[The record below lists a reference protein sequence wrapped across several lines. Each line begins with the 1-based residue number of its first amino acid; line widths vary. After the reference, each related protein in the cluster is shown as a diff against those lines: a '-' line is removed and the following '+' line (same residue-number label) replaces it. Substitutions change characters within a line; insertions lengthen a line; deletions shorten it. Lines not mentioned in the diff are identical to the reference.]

1 MEHCRAK
8 RVQRDLQ
15 RAPGAQSV
23 HARRISF
30 GMCRTGLALVSPAL
44 KMRSHLWAA
53 PPLRP
58 ACATPISTRAGTHAS
73 PVQQTKSRLRAAYPH
88 SPAYV
93 HPTTTRTATH
103 ASLVTQ
109 TQCRPRAVPR
119 LQPAFARLTTTE
131 ALRVSRVQTVLH
143 PAREVPFALALQ
155 TRFGSCKMGRPTAR
169 RVRKT

>member
-1 MEHCRAK
+1 MEHGRA
-8 RVQRDLQ
+8 RRAPRDPQ
-15 RAPGAQSV
+15 RAPAAQSV
-23 HARRISF
+23 PARRIRF

-44 KMRSHLWAA
+44 KTRSHQWAA

-93 HPTTTRTATH
+93 HPTTTRPVTH
-103 ASLVTQ
+103 ANLVTQ
-109 TQCRPRAVPR
+109 TQSRPRAVPQ
-119 LQPAFARLTTTE
+119 LQPAFARPTTTE
-131 ALRVSRVQTVLH
+131 ALHVSRVRLVLN
-143 PAREVPFALALQ
+143 PSREVPLAPAQ
-155 TRFGSCKMGRPTAR
+155 QIRSGACKMGQPTAR